1 METKFLTL
9 GDARIHFRISG
20 TGKPVILAH
29 GFLES
34 SEMWADFLKTAPS
47 GYQYILPDL
56 PGHGASDVWDHKHT
70 MDMMAGLVERI
81 LSHLSIRDRVCWVGH
96 SMGGYVG
103 LAFAEIFPEKTAS
116 LCLLHSQ
123 AHADSDQ
130 KKRDRLRAVEA
141 LRAGKE
147 KFIHESIQNLFAP
160 YNRERLS
167 EEITQAANA
176 ADLMPTEGI
185 IASLLGMRERP
196 DRQSIMSAVSRT
208 MTIVGKDDPV
218 IPSDR
223 EIDTYTDTV
232 IDLRVV
238 ENCGH
243 MGHLEQPK
251 EVYQL
256 LSEFLEISD

>member
-1 METKFLTL
+1 MQSNFLML
-9 GDARIHFRISG
+9 GDARMHYRTVG
-20 TGKPVILAH
+20 EGNPVVLAH

-34 SEMWADFLKTAPS
+34 SEMWTDFLKEAPD
-47 GYQYILPDL
+47 GFQYILPDL

-81 LSHLSIRDRVCWVGH
+81 LTHLDIHEPISWIGH

-103 LAFAEIFPEKTAS
+103 LAFAELFSERTSS
-116 LCLLHSQ
+116 LCLFHSQ

-167 EEITQAANA
+167 DEIVHASRT

-185 IASLLGMRERP
+185 IAALLGMRERP
-196 DRQSIMSAVSRT
+196 DRQKILGTVRRT

-218 IPSDR
+218 IPSNR
-223 EIDTYTDTV
+223 EIETYTDSSV
-232 IDLRVV
+232 ILRVV
-238 ENCGH
+238 EQCGH
-243 MGHLEQPK
+243 MGHLEQPH
-251 EVYQL
+251 EVHKL
-256 LSEFLEISD
+256 LNEFLSD

>member
-1 METKFLTL
+1 METNFLML
-9 GDARIHFRISG
+9 GDARMHYR
-20 TGKPVILAH
+20 TVGKGRPVVLAH

-34 SEMWADFLKTAPS
+34 SEMWADFLNTAPE
-47 GYQYILPDL
+47 GFQYILPDL

-81 LSHLSIRDRVCWVGH
+81 LSHLNITEPVQWIGH

-103 LAFAEIFPEKTAS
+103 LAFAELFADKTAS
-116 LCLLHSQ
+116 LCLFHSQ

-160 YNRERLS
+160 YNRERLA
-167 EEITQAANA
+167 EEINHASNM

-185 IASLLGMRERP
+185 IAALLGMRERP
-196 DRQSIMSAVSRT
+196 DRREVLESAPYS

-218 IPSDR
+218 IPSER
-223 EIDTYTDTV
+223 EIDTYSGSSTA
-232 IDLRVV
+232 LRVV
-238 ENCGH
+238 EQCGH
-243 MGHLEQPK
+243 MGHLEQPSQIH
-251 EVYQL
+251 QL
-256 LSEFLEISD
+256 LAEFLNH